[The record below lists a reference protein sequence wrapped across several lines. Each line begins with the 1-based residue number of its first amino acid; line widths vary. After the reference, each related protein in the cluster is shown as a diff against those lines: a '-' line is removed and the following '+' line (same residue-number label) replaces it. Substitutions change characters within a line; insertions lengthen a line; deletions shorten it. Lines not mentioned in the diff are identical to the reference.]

1 MNKIKYNPL
10 SGMMQLFESN
20 KVLRKILFFVIDI
33 GFEDFVFRTINKNF
47 LKQRKEFYMKRKSE
61 VEENIN
67 ILADDKSK
75 EI

>member
-1 MNKIKYNPL
+1 
-10 SGMMQLFESN
+10 MMQLFESN